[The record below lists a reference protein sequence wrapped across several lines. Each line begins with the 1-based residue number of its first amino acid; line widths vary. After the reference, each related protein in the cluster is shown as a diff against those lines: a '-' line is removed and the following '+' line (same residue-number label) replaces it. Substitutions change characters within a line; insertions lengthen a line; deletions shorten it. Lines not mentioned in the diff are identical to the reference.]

1 MLQINR
7 YTLGLHKHNFINQAK
22 KKKDRRCTAALQSTT
37 TVLMKDV
44 FSHSLPW
51 LVGSP
56 SSQGYAPLVVYSS
69 LAHWNLAVADD
80 ADPAAKNPSLSA
92 APL

>member
-1 MLQINR
+1 MTMLQIKR
-7 YTLGLHKHNFINQAK
+7 YTLGLHKHNFIDQGQK
-22 KKKDRRCTAALQSTT
+22 KNDRNCTAAQNT
-37 TVLMKDV
+37 TVPLMKDA

-56 SSQGYAPLVVYSS
+56 SSQGYAPLVVYLSLGHWS
-69 LAHWNLAVADD
+69 LAVSDD
-80 ADPAAKNPSLSA
+80 ADPVANPSVSA